1 VQSVRDFKDSDR
13 IAVASIKVSMQA
25 IALAMMADNELGRPD
40 ALDPLEVG
48 MAHPEAYAAL
58 ISRAQI
64 TGYMSNS
71 PFQERALK
79 SPGIRKIGDFFDVVG
94 GPATLSVAY
103 AASSFID
110 GNPELARAYVDA
122 LNEAVA
128 SIEANRE
135 LAIEKY
141 LQVTEDRTDR
151 ALIAE
156 ILDDPKHT
164 FGSTPLCTMKVA
176 TFMHKIGILKTK
188 PQNWSDYFFSATSS
202 GTGS

>member
-1 VQSVRDFKDSDR
+1 MLLTGKWT
-13 IAVASIKVSMQA
+13 AH
-25 IALAMMADNELGRPD
+25 
-40 ALDPLEVG
+40 ALDHRDRPVS
-48 MAHPEAYAAL
+48 
-58 ISRAQI
+58 ID
-64 TGYMSNS
+64 TTV
-71 PFQERALK
+71 
-79 SPGIRKIGDFFDVVG
+79 PGEIH
-94 GPATLSVAY
+94 
-103 AASSFID
+103 
-110 GNPELARAYVDA
+110 PELAKAYVDA

-141 LQVTEDRTDR
+141 LKVTEDRTDR

-176 TFMHKIGILKTK
+176 KFMHKIGILKTE
-188 PQNWSDYFFSATSS
+188 PAQWSDYFFSATSS

>member
-1 VQSVRDFKDSDR
+1 
-13 IAVASIKVSMQA
+13 
-25 IALAMMADNELGRPD
+25 
-40 ALDPLEVG
+40 
-48 MAHPEAYAAL
+48 
-58 ISRAQI
+58 
-64 TGYMSNS
+64 MSNS

-103 AASSFID
+103 GASNFID
-110 GNPELARAYVDA
+110 GNPELAKAYVDA

-141 LQVTEDRTDR
+141 LEVTEDRTDR
-151 ALIAE
+151 ALLAE

-176 TFMHKIGILKTK
+176 KFMHRIGILKSE
-188 PQNWSDYFFSATSS
+188 PAQWSDYFFAATTS